1 MIQTIITGTLA
12 LALATAII
20 RPAAAADTVYVSGV
34 VNFDSLPNSS
44 GGVHMPTTYEGFTWG
59 GDLYSITRSGT
70 EDDYVAFTSGGGRT
84 IFRSDQ
90 QPFYFDSADFFLRPG
105 AGTNDFSFVLYG
117 KNSSGNAITLYNG
130 LTEKYG
136 RNQVSFNAATPGA
149 LHTFQAITEGTDGK
163 PAGPYT
169 GLIYGMAIAFDNT
182 GYTDLGMDNLRFRAA
197 APSPSLVTS
206 VPEPK
211 SFTMML
217 AGVTAMGAV
226 IYTHRKAA

>member
-1 MIQTIITGTLA
+1 MIQTILKGTLA

-59 GDLYSITRSGT
+59 NDLYSITRSGT
-70 EDDYVAFTSGGGRT
+70 QDDYVAFTSGGGRT

-136 RNQVSFNAATPGA
+136 RNQVSLNEATPGA
-149 LHTFQAITEGTDGK
+149 LQTFQAITTDADNK
-163 PAGPYT
+163 AAGPYT

-217 AGVTAMGAV
+217 AGVTAMGVV